1 MNALETMIGGV
12 IARTHAYMEET
23 GRTDSFE
30 RFPYL
35 SVLAERLPKRDGR
48 AGGSQAAEP
57 QEMPEAGAEAVLQM
71 ASQRQIRLQT
81 AEDAAG
87 TGTADAARTAGRYE
101 QLLSRLSGDRRDPVL
116 KTALELAL
124 TASLVTEFAAY
135 LNYYTGNRA
144 TLQLASEM
152 CGVFCSDYRRTAER
166 LKALSRVLYVEKK
179 EPLIYA
185 NLEAGHALLFYL
197 TGDEPPENGS
207 GQGGEFFFSERIAH
221 FSWNAALHPMYAGG
235 ALAGQ
240 GAELLARGKAVL
252 HICGRGGRRFLVKH
266 IAKRMKKDVL
276 FVQARQI
283 GGEEKD
289 DWDRLWMQVVHEA
302 FLYARI
308 VCIDAGERGRTEDE
322 KSAEETAER
331 LFCAVQSLS
340 EAGIPVIV
348 CTENADDIPVSFLEK
363 QESFCRIRL
372 TPLSRTER
380 EAVWRGLLG
389 QKEWNEEVEQCS
401 ARYHMNAK
409 EIARAVAEW
418 SVFPD
423 LEEQTCKP
431 RQKKT
436 ESLPEICCRILCG
449 NREKLFGA
457 LIMPRVGLSDL
468 IVSGRVKRL
477 LKEIRCG
484 ALRGYRLYEEW
495 GLEKKYPYG
504 KNLSVLLA
512 GPPGTG
518 KTMTAHALAHEIG
531 APLYQVDLSHIM
543 DKYIGETEKHLE
555 QVFTFA
561 EKTGAILFFD
571 EADALFAKRGEVT
584 EGKDRYAN
592 MEVSFLLQRME
603 QFNGVVILATNFYQH
618 IDRAFLRRIKYVLK
632 YREPDAAMRKKL
644 WESCL
649 VKELPQER
657 LDTDYLA
664 KQFAFSGG
672 IIKNVIQSACISAVY
687 EERPLCME
695 HVLSAVRMEY
705 EKLERNITP
714 ELWGEYG
721 YLAEER
727 SYEDAG

>member
-1 MNALETMIGGV
+1 MNDLETVIGGV
-12 IARTHAYMEET
+12 IARTHAHMEET

-35 SVLAERLPKRDGR
+35 SVLAERFLKQDGR
-48 AGGSQAAEP
+48 AGESHAAMP
-57 QEMPEAGAEAVLQM
+57 QEMPEAGAEAVLQTT
-71 ASQRQIRLQT
+71 SLRQIRLQT
-81 AEDAAG
+81 AENDAAAG
-87 TGTADAARTAGRYE
+87 TADSVRAAGRYE
-101 QLLSRLSGDRRDPVL
+101 QLLNRLSGGRHDPVL

-152 CGVFCSDYRRTAER
+152 CGAFCPDYEKTAER

-185 NLEAGHALLFYL
+185 NLEAGHTLLFYL
-197 TGDEPPENGS
+197 TGDEPPENGGGQCGEPLFS
-207 GQGGEFFFSERIAH
+207 GRSAR

-240 GAELLARGKAVL
+240 GAKLLAHKKAVL
-252 HICGRGGRRFLVKH
+252 HICGRGGRHFLVKH

-276 FVQARQI
+276 FVQAGRP
-283 GGEEKD
+283 GGEEKEERER
-289 DWDRLWMQVVHEA
+289 RLMQIVHEA
-302 FLYARI
+302 FLYDRI
-308 VCIDAGERGRTEDE
+308 VCIDEGERKRTEGE
-322 KSAEETAER
+322 KNAEETAEH
-331 LFCAVQSLS
+331 LFCLVRLLS
-340 EAGIPVIV
+340 EAGVPVIV
-348 CTENADDIPVSFLEK
+348 CTESADDMPLSFLEE
-363 QESFCRIRL
+363 QESFCRIPL
-372 TPLSRTER
+372 PPLSRTER

-389 QKEWNEEVEQCS
+389 QNGWNEEVERCS
-401 ARYHMNAK
+401 VRYCMNAK
-409 EIARAVAEW
+409 EIAQAAAEW
-418 SVFPD
+418 TAAPT
-423 LEEQTCKP
+423 LGGQCCKP
-431 RQKKT
+431 QQGET
-436 ESLPEICCRILCG
+436 ESLSEICCRILCG
-449 NREKLFGA
+449 EREKLLGA
-457 LIMPRVGLSDL
+457 LMMPRVELSEL

-477 LKEIRCG
+477 LQEIRCG

-504 KNLSVLLA
+504 KNLSLLLA

-555 QVFTFA
+555 QVFSFA
-561 EKTGAILFFD
+561 EKAGAILFFD

-592 MEVSFLLQRME
+592 MEVSYLLQRME
-603 QFNGVVILATNFYQH
+603 QFDGVVILATNFYQH
-618 IDRAFLRRIKYVLK
+618 IDKAFLRRIKYVLK

-649 VKELPQER
+649 VEELPRER

-672 IIKNVIQSACISAVY
+672 VIKNVIQSACISAVY

-695 HVLSAVRMEY
+695 HVLAAVRMEY

-721 YLAEER
+721 YLAEEH
-727 SYEDAG
+727 S